1 VPGLEGIGPTHHSCG
16 KTSVFIGDSAKTKPV
31 LGKGPPMAQ
40 KVITVLLVEDE
51 DHIRTVVEYNLKH
64 EGFDVY
70 KAEDGAGGLEL
81 ARRVLPDVILL
92 DWMMPEMD
100 GLEVLTELKRDKSTA
115 HIPVFMLTAKGMAG
129 DMEKTFELGA
139 DDYITKPFDP
149 RLLGRTIRRKLNGR
163 MQLDAS
169 TPGAVQEETRGCS

>member
-1 VPGLEGIGPTHHSCG
+1 MPGLEGIDLAHHSWG
-16 KTSVFIGDSAKTKPV
+16 KTSDFIGDSAKTKLAPGIG
-31 LGKGPPMAQ
+31 LPMTQ
-40 KVITVLLVEDE
+40 KANTVLLVDDE

-70 KAEDGAGGLEL
+70 KAEDGAVGLEL

-100 GLEVLTELKRDKSTA
+100 GLKVLAELRRDKSTA

-129 DMEKTFELGA
+129 DMEKAFELGA

-163 MQLDAS
+163 MQVDAS
-169 TPGAVQEETRGCS
+169 APGAVQEETGGCS